1 MAHGQGHGKRYGPE
15 LRQGQGQGQEYQ
27 KKQGQCN
34 PRTAGPCGAAHS
46 RQAPGGMAA
55 AAAAAEEAVAAAEE
69 EEEEEDE
76 AAEEEEDE
84 AAEEDAAAAE
94 EAVPAAGN
102 LFEKKLIRVTLWLKK
117 IYGDV
122 PIPEYEV
129 NERTVDILHEVM
141 ECNEERDKDV
151 MLLIE
156 DMKDRAT
163 KYEAETEYW
172 QDVLGES
179 LGLSVDT
186 LSEEATTDLNDLVES
201 AVELKV
207 EDTSLTS
214 FYSAINHMSSEL
226 YKTKSKNEEMERKLT
241 TLTKKLTLAMTLEKQ
256 LQEDIKKL
264 NESQEAEKAMAETES
279 KNVTFLECKSK
290 DLKLKISHAE
300 DELIAMGLDQSLVH
314 EELVKS
320 SEEVAALLKEIEPL
334 KKELASYHD
343 LPLSIPLA
351 QVKVEEA
358 RKELKALDEELT
370 GEIEALPFE
379 LI

>member
-1 MAHGQGHGKRYGPE
+1 K
-15 LRQGQGQGQEYQ
+15 
-27 KKQGQCN
+27 
-34 PRTAGPCGAAHS
+34 
-46 RQAPGGMAA
+46 
-55 AAAAAEEAVAAAEE
+55 
-69 EEEEEDE
+69 
-76 AAEEEEDE
+76 
-84 AAEEDAAAAE
+84 
-94 EAVPAAGN
+94 
-102 LFEKKLIRVTLWLKK
+102 VTLWLKK

-320 SEEVAALLKEIEPL
+320 SE
-334 KKELASYHD
+334 
-343 LPLSIPLA
+343 
-351 QVKVEEA
+351 
-358 RKELKALDEELT
+358 
-370 GEIEALPFE
+370 
-379 LI
+379 